1 MRLPARN
8 ARRGSAVGALDFR
21 NHAALAQG
29 ADNATEMFEVHHFQ
43 IDHDV
48 TEVRRDCVK
57 SDIVDIRASVADA
70 LVELVDELPR
80 VGRISFR
87 RLTSGLVERLEVI
100 VRFLALLELFKQ
112 GYVELEQPER
122 FGDVEIVWTGGDGS
136 GDEADTRLPINAT
149 DFADEYEG

>member
-1 MRLPARN
+1 
-8 ARRGSAVGALDFR
+8 
-21 NHAALAQG
+21 
-29 ADNATEMFEVHHFQ
+29 
-43 IDHDV
+43 
-48 TEVRRDCVK
+48 
-57 SDIVDIRASVADA
+57 
-70 LVELVDELPR
+70 VDELPR

-136 GDEADTRLPINAT
+136 DQDSALLPVNAT